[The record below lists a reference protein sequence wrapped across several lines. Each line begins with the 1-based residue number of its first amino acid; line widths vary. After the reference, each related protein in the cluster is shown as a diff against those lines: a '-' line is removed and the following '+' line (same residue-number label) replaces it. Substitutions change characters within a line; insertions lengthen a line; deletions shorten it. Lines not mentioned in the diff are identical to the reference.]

1 MCMCID
7 ADSPGMAEI
16 ISRAD
21 DVLEGRLYFTKIWDM
36 ERCETPYKVDFSKC
50 TLEEWEVVPN
60 GDPEWCFMLN
70 RMDYLDDL
78 CLAWLATRKE
88 RYAERAVS
96 LMLSWVSAHAELCP
110 GLSTRTLD
118 TGVRLSAMARAL
130 HTLENTRSIS
140 PLQAKAIRES
150 ISEQIGFMHDHY
162 LPKYETSN
170 WGSIQTLSILAVY
183 GRLSV
188 NPENER
194 WWQWAFD
201 RAEAQLAAQVY
212 PDGTDWELSTMYQV
226 EVLIYALQ
234 AQLVLSEKGL
244 PIPKGL
250 VHACRGL
257 AQTLAMQVMPD
268 GTTEALGDSD
278 RSNVRPLLALTS
290 AILGDPEL
298 KWVANDSSLDP
309 LDVYSYGIGIEASYK
324 ALAPRRP
331 RSLTLDAYDSGLFV
345 TRSSWNSD
353 ANVTVFLDGPL
364 GSGHGHCDELHLS
377 VWSNGRPIL
386 VDSGR
391 YSYWE
396 DSSDRPRL
404 KGVSAHNVPTID
416 GHSSSEPLG
425 SWEYEDFSYPL
436 KPYVRH
442 TDGLDY
448 WEGAVVGHDPTSVLL
463 RRVVC
468 ASGCAWVIIDQ
479 AWCDG
484 VHDLQ
489 GSFHLDP
496 SIRAQ
501 ATEGGWL
508 LGDTSLVLHAGEGS
522 EIVQECCSM
531 SYNQMSDQDVI
542 LTHTAFKGRGVQIAT
557 LAMQDVTVEE
567 APLLRADGSELDAS
581 LARCVRLV
589 FPNGTT
595 RTVAVTFG
603 EVFRGVKA
611 FLCDGVSFHA
621 GVAVVTRGAEGSK
634 LDVLRG

>member
-1 MCMCID
+1 MWIRFDTD
-7 ADSPGMAEI
+7 APGMDEVI
-16 ISRAD
+16 RRAD
-21 DVLEGRLYFTKIWDM
+21 YVLESRFYFTKIWDM
-36 ERCETPYKVDFSKC
+36 ERCETPYKVDLSKC
-50 TLEEWEVVPN
+50 TLEEWEAAPN

-88 RYAERAVS
+88 CYAERAVS
-96 LMLSWVSAHAELCP
+96 LMLSWVSAHSELCP

-118 TGVRLSAMARAL
+118 TGVRLSVMARAL
-130 HTLENTRSIS
+130 SVLENTGFIS
-140 PLQAKAIRES
+140 PQQAQVIRES
-150 ISEQIGFMHDHY
+150 ISEQIGFIHDHY

-188 NPENER
+188 DPENER

-226 EVLIYALQ
+226 EVLLYALQ
-234 AQLVLSEKGL
+234 AQWVLSKKDL

-250 VHACRGL
+250 SNACRGL
-257 AQTLAMQVMPD
+257 AQTLAMQAMPD

-278 RSNVRPLLALTS
+278 RSNVRPLLALAS
-290 AILGDPEL
+290 ASLGDPEL
-298 KWVANDSSLDP
+298 KWVAKGSSLEP
-309 LDVYSYGIGIEASYK
+309 LDVYSYGIEIEDSYN
-324 ALAPRRP
+324 ALVPQRP
-331 RSLTLDAYDSGLFV
+331 RSLALDAYDSGLFV

-391 YSYWE
+391 YTYRE
-396 DSSDRPRL
+396 DSPDRPRL
-404 KGVSAHNVPTID
+404 KGVSAHNVPTIE
-416 GHSSSEPLG
+416 GHSTSEPLG
-425 SWEYEDFSYPL
+425 SWEYKDFSYPL

-442 TDGLDY
+442 TAGLDY

-463 RRVVC
+463 RRVICVR
-468 ASGCAWVIIDQ
+468 GCAWIIVDQ

-484 VHDLQ
+484 SHDLQ
-489 GSFHLDP
+489 ARFHLDP
-496 SIRAQ
+496 SLHVQ

-508 LGDTSLVLHAGEGS
+508 LGDTSLVLYTGEGS
-522 EIVQECCSM
+522 EVVQEGCSM
-531 SYNQMSDQDVI
+531 LYNQMSDQDVI
-542 LTHTAFKGRGVQIAT
+542 VTHTAFEGRGVQTTT
-557 LAMQDVTVEE
+557 LAPQDVTVDEG
-567 APLLRADGSELDAS
+567 PLMRADGAELDAS
-581 LARCVRLV
+581 LARCVRLG

-595 RTVAVTFG
+595 RTIAVTFG

-621 GVAVVTRGAEGSK
+621 GVAVVTRDAEGLR

>member
-1 MCMCID
+1 MCMRID
-7 ADSPGMAEI
+7 VDSPGMDEI

-21 DVLEGRLYFTKIWDM
+21 DVLKGRFYFTKIWDM
-36 ERCETPYKVDFSKC
+36 ERCEIPYRVDLSRC
-50 TLEEWEVVPN
+50 TLEEWEAAPN

-78 CLAWLATRKE
+78 CLAWLATRNE
-88 RYAERAVS
+88 RYAKRAVS
-96 LMLSWVSAHAELCP
+96 LMLSWVSAHSDLCP

-118 TGVRLSAMARAL
+118 TGVRLSAMARTL
-130 HTLENTRSIS
+130 SVLENTGFTSPQQAQAVRNSI
-140 PLQAKAIRES
+140 A
-150 ISEQIGFMHDHY
+150 EQIGFIHDHY

-183 GRLSV
+183 GRLSAD
-188 NPENER
+188 PENER

-226 EVLIYALQ
+226 EVLLYALQ
-234 AQLVLSEKGL
+234 AQWVLSKKDL
-244 PIPKGL
+244 PIPRGL
-250 VHACRGL
+250 SDACRGL
-257 AQTLAMQVMPD
+257 AQTLAMQAMPD

-278 RSNVRPLLALTS
+278 RSNVRPLLALAS
-290 AILGDPEL
+290 ASLGDPEL
-298 KWVANDSSLDP
+298 KWVAKGSSLEP
-309 LDVYSYGIGIEASYK
+309 LDVYSYGIEIEDSYN
-324 ALAPRRP
+324 ALVPQRP
-331 RSLTLDAYDSGLFV
+331 HSLTLDAYDSGLFV

-353 ANVTVFLDGPL
+353 ADVTVFLDGPL

-391 YSYWE
+391 YSYRE
-396 DSSDRPRL
+396 DSPDRPRL

-416 GHSSSEPLG
+416 GHSTSEPLG
-425 SWEYEDFSYPL
+425 SWEYKDFSYPL

-442 TDGLDY
+442 IAGLDY
-448 WEGAVVGHDPTSVLL
+448 WEGAVVGHNPTSVLL
-463 RRVVC
+463 RRVICV
-468 ASGCAWVIIDQ
+468 SGCAWVIIDQ

-496 SIRAQ
+496 SLRAQ

-508 LGDTSLVLHAGEGS
+508 LGDTSLVLYTGESS
-522 EIVQECCSM
+522 EVVQEGCSM

-542 LTHTAFKGRGVQIAT
+542 VTHAAFEGRGVQITT
-557 LAMQDVTVEE
+557 LATQGVTVDEG
-567 APLLRADGSELDAS
+567 PLMRADGAELDAS
-581 LARCVRLV
+581 LARCVRLGL
-589 FPNGTT
+589 PNGTT
-595 RTVAVTFG
+595 RTIAVTLG
-603 EVFRGVKA
+603 EVFSGVKA

-621 GVAVVTRGAEGSK
+621 GVAVVTRDADGSR